1 MSTLVEPGPDR
12 LDRTTDDGVDRGFTP
27 LLRQVRAAGL
37 LDRRPGWYVGSITS
51 NVALLGAIVVAMVVV
66 GHSWWQLLLAAPLAL
81 WSTRSSFVGHD
92 AGHLQISRSRR
103 SNRWVGLAH
112 GNVLTGTSFGWWN
125 NKHNRHHGHPND
137 VARDPDVGAG
147 ILVWSPAQAATR
159 SGLARQWVRHQ
170 AVWFLPL
177 LLLEGLNLKISSVAG
192 LPALP
197 RRDRYTEA
205 GLLSLHYAAYL
216 ALVFGTMSLA
226 QGLAFIA
233 VHQALLGFH
242 LGSSFAPNHKGM
254 PMPEAGESWGHLRNQ
269 VLTSRTVRGG
279 RIVEW
284 MLGGL
289 NFQVEHHLFATMP
302 RANLRAAQPM
312 VKEYCRRNGVPYTE
326 TGLWES
332 YRQALSY
339 LRAVGAAA

>member
-12 LDRTTDDGVDRGFTP
+12 LDGGFSP

-37 LDRRPGWYVGSITS
+37 LDRRPAWYAGSIAS
-51 NVALLGAIVVAMVVV
+51 NLALLGTIVIAMVIV
-66 GHSWWQLLLAAPLAL
+66 GHSWWQLLFAVPLAL

-103 SNRWVGLAH
+103 SNRWVGLTH
-112 GNVLTGTSFGWWN
+112 GNVLTGMSFGWWN
-125 NKHNRHHGHPND
+125 TKHNRHHSHPND

-147 ILVWSPAQAATR
+147 ILVWTPEQAATR
-159 SGLARQWVRHQ
+159 SGLGRLWVRHQ
-170 AVWFLPL
+170 AVWFIPL
-177 LLLEGLNLKISSVAG
+177 LFLEGLNLKISSVAG
-192 LPALP
+192 LAALP
-197 RRDRYTEA
+197 AKDRYTEA

-226 QGLAFIA
+226 QGLVFIA
-233 VHQALLGFH
+233 LHQALLGLH
-242 LGSSFAPNHKGM
+242 LGSAFAPNHKGM
-254 PMPEAGESWGHLRNQ
+254 PMPDAGESWGHLRNQ

-289 NFQVEHHLFATMP
+289 NFQVEHHLFSTMP
-302 RANLRAAQPM
+302 RANLRSAQPL
-312 VKEYCRRNGVPYTE
+312 VRAYCDQVGLPYTE

-332 YRQALSY
+332 YAHALHY
-339 LRAVGAAA
+339 LRTVGEAA